1 MTDRLSLRNHFL
13 IAMPTLK
20 DPNFFQTV
28 ALICEHNEEGAMGIV
43 VNRPLELTM
52 SEILNQM
59 DIAYPD
65 PDVGAIPVHLGG
77 PVQCGRGFV
86 IHGPPGDWDS
96 ALKVS
101 DQIGVASS
109 RDILEDIAA
118 ERGPERIFVA
128 LGYAGWGA
136 GQLERE
142 IMENS
147 WLSGPVDPAIVF
159 ELPYEDRWHAAAA
172 FAGVDLN
179 MLSGEAGHA

>member
-28 ALICEHNEEGAMGIV
+28 ALICEHNEDGAMGIV

-52 SEILNQM
+52 SEILGQM
-59 DIAYPD
+59 DIVYPN
-65 PDVGAIPVHLGG
+65 PKVGEISVHLGG

-86 IHGPPGDWDS
+86 IHSPLGDWDS
-96 ALKVS
+96 TLKVS
-101 DQIGVASS
+101 DEIGVASS

-118 ERGPERIFVA
+118 ERGPEQFFVA

-159 ELPYEDRWHAAAA
+159 DLPYEDRWHAAAA

-179 MLSGEAGHA
+179 LLAGEAGHA